1 MNTIKRIAIIVC
13 VVAVTLVISFPAYAM
28 GFDAEEI
35 YESVFVIYSG
45 NSLGSG
51 FAIGENCIIT
61 NAHVINKNAATRV
74 ATYSGE
80 YFDTFVIAVDESRD
94 IAILGVTDG
103 SFIPLRVANL
113 SNVKIGD
120 DVYAIGSAN
129 SLAYTLTKGVI
140 SAKDRKVGR
149 YTYLQTDAAINTGN
163 SGGPLLNEL
172 GEVVGVNSY
181 KISDSEGIGL
191 AIPIDIVTELLDN
204 GGIKLDDYGN
214 VSGAVYEPDVHGEIK
229 NDESNNSSKTENAE
243 GTNIKVVLLSI
254 GLAVSL
260 LLNIILLIIL
270 VYRKRKNVYITAD
283 PSERTDFDI
292 DILE

>member
-1 MNTIKRIAIIVC
+1 MNTFKRIVKIVC
-13 VVAVTLVISFPAYAM
+13 VVVVTLAVFFPAYAM
-28 GFDAEEI
+28 DFDVEKI

-61 NAHVINKNAATRV
+61 NAHVINKNCVTRV
-74 ATYSGE
+74 ATYGGE
-80 YFDTFVIAVDESRD
+80 YFDTFVIVVDESRD
-94 IAILGVTDG
+94 IAILGVKG
-103 SFIPLRVANL
+103 SDFTPLRVAEL
-113 SNVKIGD
+113 SNIKIGD
-120 DVYAIGSAN
+120 DVYVIGAPN

-163 SGGPLLNEL
+163 SGGPLLNES

-181 KISDSEGIGL
+181 KMSDSEGIGL

-204 GGIKLDDYGN
+204 SGIKLDDYGN
-214 VSGAVYEPDVHGEIK
+214 VSGTVSEPDVHSEEK
-229 NDESNNSSKTENAE
+229 NDEPNSSSGAENAE
-243 GTNIKVVLLSI
+243 SNMKVFLLSI

-260 LLNIILLIIL
+260 LLNIVLLIIL
-270 VYRKRKNVYITAD
+270 ICRKRKKVYITTD

>member
-13 VVAVTLVISFPAYAM
+13 VVAVTLAISLPAYAM
-28 GFDAEEI
+28 SFDAEEI

-103 SFIPLRVANL
+103 NFIPLRVANL

-120 DVYAIGSAN
+120 DVYAIGAPN
-129 SLAYTLTKGVI
+129 SLAFTLTKGVI

-181 KISDSEGIGL
+181 KMSDSEGIGL

-214 VSGAVYEPDVHGEIK
+214 VSGAVSEPDVHGEIK